1 MMTKLKNQFQMT
13 ARRREFRHHSLSM
26 IIMSHFKMKQRLLE
40 RKKEGNK
47 LWKQRKRNKKGIMK
61 RFSAKSQP

>member
-1 MMTKLKNQFQMT
+1 MT

-26 IIMSHFKMKQRLLE
+26 IIMSHFKMKQKLLE

-47 LWKQRKRNKKGIMK
+47 LWIQKKRNKKERTRK
-61 RFSAKSQP
+61 YSVKSQP